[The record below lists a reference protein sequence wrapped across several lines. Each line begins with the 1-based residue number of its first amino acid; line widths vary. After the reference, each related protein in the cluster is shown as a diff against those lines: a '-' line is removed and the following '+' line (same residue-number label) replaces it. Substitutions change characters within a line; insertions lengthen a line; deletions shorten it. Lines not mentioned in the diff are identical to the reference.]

1 MPQDSSP
8 SPNDPSGVGIVRTST
23 DRSGL
28 ADTAPHDAARAPAGG
43 ESQDPPAA
51 VRVDPSNTAPP
62 RPAFSA
68 WQLAGALLIAGASD
82 VVGGLVDATI
92 AGVPATIPL
101 DMLTALA
108 LWAILGRPVLLLVAL
123 IAEALPGVGMLP
135 LWSAVVIAI
144 AMTGGIPGRMPR

>member
-1 MPQDSSP
+1 
-8 SPNDPSGVGIVRTST
+8 V
-23 DRSGL
+23 
-28 ADTAPHDAARAPAGG
+28 DAAAAG
-43 ESQDPPAA
+43 QAQ
-51 VRVDPSNTAPP
+51 
-62 RPAFSA
+62 FSFSP

-108 LWAILGRPVLLLVAL
+108 LWAILGRPVILLVAL
-123 IAEALPGVGMLP
+123 IAEALPGVGVLP

>member
-1 MPQDSSP
+1 MPQDSSQ
-8 SPNDPSGVGIVRTST
+8 SEQRH
-23 DRSGL
+23 
-28 ADTAPHDAARAPAGG
+28 APGAIQPVK
-43 ESQDPPAA
+43 DPPEA
-51 VRVDPSNTAPP
+51 VRVE
-62 RPAFSA
+62 PAMGPQVPQPFSA

-108 LWAILGRPVLLLVAL
+108 LWAMLGRPVILLVAL

>member
-8 SPNDPSGVGIVRTST
+8 RDHGP
-23 DRSGL
+23 
-28 ADTAPHDAARAPAGG
+28 APGAIEPV
-43 ESQDPPAA
+43 QDPPKAIRA
-51 VRVDPSNTAPP
+51 DPAGRQAPQP
-62 RPAFSA
+62 FSA

-82 VVGGLVDATI
+82 VAGGLVDATV

-108 LWAILGRPVLLLVAL
+108 LWAILGRPVILLVAL
-123 IAEALPGVGMLP
+123 VAEALPGVGVLP